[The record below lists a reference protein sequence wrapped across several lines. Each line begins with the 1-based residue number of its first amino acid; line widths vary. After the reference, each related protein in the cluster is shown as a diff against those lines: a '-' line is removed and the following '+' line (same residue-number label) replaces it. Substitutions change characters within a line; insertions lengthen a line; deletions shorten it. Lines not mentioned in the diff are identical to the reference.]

1 VFDLCAVLGT
11 NVVTSIWPGL
21 KIFGI
26 FKLSRVLRLGN
37 MISKMN
43 VPEEVKALMN
53 LGKLTF
59 YLYMFM
65 HVLGCAFYMVIVL
78 NKDTVDKDGIS

>member
-1 VFDLCAVLGT
+1 
-11 NVVTSIWPGL
+11 
-21 KIFGI
+21 
-26 FKLSRVLRLGN
+26 